1 LVAEPVDLAAPV
13 AAKAPDEEA
22 LAVAAVLVRAA
33 AVDLVAGDLLP
44 SRSLPIRFH

>member
-1 LVAEPVDLAAPV
+1 MVAVPVALV

-33 AVDLVAGDLLP
+33 AAGLAAGDLLP
-44 SRSLPIRFH
+44 SHSLPIRFH